1 MTRRLKASAS
11 QAGFSLLE
19 MMVVVGIL
27 VVVMGAVFQQVNTV
41 QKRYKAEE
49 QKLDLTQES
58 REFLDQV
65 IRDLHQAGYPNS
77 KMFGAGI
84 LAATPAN
91 DLRNAVG
98 LVRFAYDE
106 IQFEGDVDGDGTV
119 DSVDYRLVQDAD
131 GNCPCR
137 VERSQVP
144 KADATAPTAQLVSP
158 NSELLDVVNSGGAN
172 GSGTDVAGY
181 TIGGYTGTSP
191 NNTVY
196 AAYKTANVFTAYDA
210 LGNAVGPADF
220 STPAGRAVLKSI
232 RTIKIN
238 INVLGSQADMQT
250 GMRPAITLAGSARI
264 PGN

>member
-1 MTRRLKASAS
+1 
-11 QAGFSLLE
+11 
-19 MMVVVGIL
+19 
-27 VVVMGAVFQQVNTV
+27 TV

-65 IRDLHQAGYPNS
+65 IRDLHQSGYPNA
-77 KMFGAGI
+77 KMFGTGI
-84 LAATPAN
+84 LAATPEN

-98 LVRFAYDE
+98 LVKFAYDE
-106 IQFEGDVDGDGTV
+106 LQFEGDVDGDGTV
-119 DSVDYRLVQDAD
+119 DSVDYKLVPDPD
-131 GNCPCR
+131 SGNCPCR

-144 KADATAPTAQLVSP
+144 KADATVPTAQLVSP
-158 NSELLDVVNSGGAN
+158 NSELRDVVNSGGAN
-172 GSGTDVAGY
+172 GSATDVAGY

-210 LGNAVGPADF
+210 AGGAVPPADF
-220 STPAGRAVLKSI
+220 STTAGRDALKTI
-232 RTIKIN
+232 RTIKVN
-238 INVLGSQADMQT
+238 INVLGSQADLQS

-264 PGN
+264 PRN